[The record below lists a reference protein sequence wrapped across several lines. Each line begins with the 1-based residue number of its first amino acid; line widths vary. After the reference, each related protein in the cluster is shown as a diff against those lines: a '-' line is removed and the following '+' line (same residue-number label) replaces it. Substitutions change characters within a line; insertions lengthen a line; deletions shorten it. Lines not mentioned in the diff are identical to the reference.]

1 MPRAL
6 FWVQV
11 SETIA
16 FRGFAPEAA
25 SDESEAAQRIEKSMK
40 MHDRLRAGALGA
52 ALVLLGAPVC
62 AATGDLPN
70 LGHGVTVSRLP
81 AGGIAIVRPAEGAPV
96 AAIELW
102 YRAPSIGFGT
112 KAQPALARVAA
123 QVVAASKP
131 IVGDAL
137 GKTVADVGGRLAI
150 SVYTDSIEISAIVP
164 TQSARA
170 IVKTMTTAFF
180 APVVTQDGFGFAQ
193 HDVRQEALFSTLDL
207 ETVARDAVFAQ
218 LFSDGPQ
225 HYPAVGDQ
233 KDVSQI
239 TLAQVQSF
247 ATRAFRSQNA
257 TLVLSGAVDPTI
269 VTAAVA
275 GRSGTADAMPEAPTP
290 GILAAAP
297 ATTAEPFVQASAGY
311 GWIGPAIADEREA
324 TAMDF
329 IADYLFR
336 SIPADAGVVSKRV
349 GERYPDAVVIGQF
362 ITLHDPG
369 VMFVC
374 YGGKDLAGVK
384 GLVDDGLAA
393 ARQPLPG
400 PVFAAAIR
408 AFEYHL
414 LSDLQT
420 PVQLADNFGWY
431 FVEGNPA
438 YAPSANGEHG
448 AYFTAAQSLTPA
460 FVAAVARKYLGK
472 TPAVVNFSPETKK
485 AVQ

>member
-1 MPRAL
+1 MRFEL
-6 FWVQV
+6 
-11 SETIA
+11 
-16 FRGFAPEAA
+16 APEAA
-25 SDESEAAQRIEKSMK
+25 AEERDSETRQRMNI
-40 MHDRLRAGALGA
+40 HDRLRAGALGA
-52 ALVLLGAPVC
+52 VLVLAATPAR
-62 AATGDLPN
+62 AATGDLPD
-70 LGHGVTVSRLP
+70 LGHGVTVSRL
-81 AGGIAIVRPAEGAPV
+81 ATGGTAIVRPAEGAPV

-102 YRAPSIGFGT
+102 YRAPSIGFAT

-131 IVGDAL
+131 IVGEAL

-150 SVYTDSIEISAIVP
+150 SVYSDSVEISAVVP

-180 APVVTQDGFGFAQ
+180 APVVTQDGYQFAQ
-193 HDVRQEALFSTLDL
+193 RDVRQEALFSTLDL
-207 ETVARDAVFAQ
+207 ETVARNAVFAQ
-218 LFSDGPQ
+218 LFTDGPQ
-225 HYPAVGDQ
+225 HYPTVGDS
-233 KDVSQI
+233 KEIAQI
-239 TLAQVQSF
+239 TLAQVQTF

-257 TLVLSGAVDPTI
+257 TLVVSGAVDPSV

-275 GRSGTADAMPEAPTP
+275 GRADASQTTPEAPAP
-290 GILAAAP
+290 GVLAASP
-297 ATTAEPFVQASAGY
+297 ATAAQPFVQASAGY
-311 GWIGPAIADEREA
+311 GWIGPAIANEREA

-336 SIPADAGVVSKRV
+336 ATPVDVGVISKRV
-349 GERYPDAVVIGQF
+349 GERYPDAVVLGQF

-369 VMFVC
+369 VMFVA

-384 GLVDDGLAA
+384 VLVDDGLAA
-393 ARQPLPG
+393 TRQPLPG
-400 PVFAAAIR
+400 PAFAAAMR

-438 YAPSANGEHG
+438 YAPGANGEHG

-460 FVAAVARKYLGK
+460 FVASVARKYLGK
-472 TPAVVNFSPETKK
+472 APAVVNLAPDTKDK
-485 AVQ
+485 GVQ